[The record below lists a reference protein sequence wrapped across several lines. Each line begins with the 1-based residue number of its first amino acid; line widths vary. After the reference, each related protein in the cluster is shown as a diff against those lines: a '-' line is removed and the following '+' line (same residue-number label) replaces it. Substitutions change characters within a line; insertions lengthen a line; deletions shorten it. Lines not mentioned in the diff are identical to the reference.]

1 MSMTNA
7 EKFKEDF
14 GFELKNI
21 GTYEDGYYCIDSDAD
36 IECKTC
42 PLYEKGCSHVAFI
55 NWWNSEYQG
64 EPTIPLSVIEDIKA
78 EITNKADDADK
89 GCKISSDYY
98 IREKLRTIAQ
108 TCDEVCKIIDRKVN
122 EVKGDKE

>member
-1 MSMTNA
+1 MTNA

-21 GTYEDGYYCIDSDAD
+21 GRYEDGYYCIDSDAD

-42 PLYEKGCSHVAFI
+42 PLYEKRCSHVAFI

-64 EPTIPLSVIEDIKA
+64 EPTIPLSAIEDIKYDVEKYFVDNIWA
-78 EITNKADDADK
+78 KKDDCSEETKHFKAVLEIIGKA
-89 GCKISSDYY
+89 I
-98 IREKLRTIAQ
+98 
-108 TCDEVCKIIDRKVN
+108 
-122 EVKGDKE
+122 KECTHE

>member
-21 GTYEDGYYCIDSDAD
+21 GSYEDGYYCIDSDAD

-55 NWWNSEYQG
+55 NWWNSKYKG
-64 EPTIPLSVIEDIKA
+64 EPTIPLSVIEKIKA
-78 EITNKADDADK
+78 GIRNEITSGGKVTEEYAIKKFDD
-89 GCKISSDYY
+89 
-98 IREKLRTIAQ
+98 
-108 TCDEVCKIIDRKVN
+108 IIDKA
-122 EVKGDKE
+122 VKECTHETRRISDCSHGN

>member
-1 MSMTNA
+1 MTNA

-21 GTYEDGYYCIDSDAD
+21 GSYEDGYYCIDSDAD

-55 NWWNSEYQG
+55 NWWNSRYKG
-64 EPTIPLSVIEDIKA
+64 EPTIPLSVIEKIKA
-78 EITNKADDADK
+78 EIDK
-89 GCKISSDYY
+89 EISECVEQQTQGSY
-98 IREKLRTIAQ
+98 LIA
-108 TCDEVCKIIDRKVN
+108 TGLDNANEIIDKA
-122 EVKGDKE
+122 VKECTHETRRISDCSHGN

>member
-1 MSMTNA
+1 MTNA

-21 GTYEDGYYCIDSDAD
+21 GSYEDGYYCIDSDAD

-55 NWWNSEYQG
+55 NWWNSRYKG
-64 EPTIPLSVIEDIKA
+64 EPTIPLSVIEKIHDAID
-78 EITNKADDADK
+78 NAD
-89 GCKISSDYY
+89 SDGFLANEHDYV
-98 IREKLRTIAQ
+98 IDSTLTKEHIH
-108 TCDEVCKIIDRKVN
+108 EIIDKA
-122 EVKGDKE
+122 VKECTHE

>member
-1 MSMTNA
+1 MTNA

-21 GTYEDGYYCIDSDAD
+21 GSYEDGYYCIDSDAD

-55 NWWNSEYQG
+55 NWWNSKYKG
-64 EPTIPLSVIEDIKA
+64 EPTIPLSVIEKIKA
-78 EITNKADDADK
+78 EIERE
-89 GCKISSDYY
+89 SDYKPY
-98 IREKLRTIAQ
+98 EMYDMKWAFNKTLS
-108 TCDEVCKIIDRKVN
+108 IIDKA
-122 EVKGDKE
+122 VKECTHETRRISDCSHGN

>member
-1 MSMTNA
+1 MTNA

-21 GTYEDGYYCIDSDAD
+21 GRYEEGYYCIDSDAD

-55 NWWNSEYQG
+55 NWWNSKYQG
-64 EPTIPLSVIEDIKA
+64 EPTIPLSVIEKITT
-78 EITNKADDADK
+78 EIEERATYEGIYLDRADVL
-89 GCKISSDYY
+89 
-98 IREKLRTIAQ
+98 E
-108 TCDEVCKIIDRKVN
+108 IIDRKVN